1 MTLQGC
7 GPIGTA
13 AALGHMLWAVPH
25 SGNGIWVIQAPEA
38 AVSSKVSG
46 SFCVQSPE
54 WSWRREKAHGEG
66 GLIPRRSF
74 SQNEGGGFLPGT
86 GRASVL
92 RHAPSVEELWDSD
105 DQPVVITG
113 RVPFCSNPD
122 EKRPTESEGQH

>member
-13 AALGHMLWAVPH
+13 APLGHVLWAVPH

-54 WSWRREKAHGEG
+54 WSWRGEKAHEEG

-74 SQNEGGGFLPGT
+74 NQNEEGGFLPGT
-86 GRASVL
+86 SRASVL
-92 RHAPSVEELWDSD
+92 HHAPSVELWDSA
-105 DQPVVITG
+105 DQPVAVTG
-113 RVPFCSNPD
+113 RVLFCSNPD
-122 EKRPTESEGQH
+122 EKRHTESEGQH